1 MPSPPNALV
10 ELLPLY
16 AMGALDA
23 TESAEV
29 ERALTSHPALATEL
43 DRWREAIAA
52 LGESAE
58 PVAPPRAV
66 RARLLAS
73 LDGESGASASASA
86 SRFERF
92 VAQVAELFAVTA
104 DGARAVLAKIDD
116 AAAWRPLMP
125 GIDCLRV
132 SGSSSPAQP
141 QCAFVR
147 VAPGTT
153 FPWHHHLGEERSLV
167 LHGGAHMADGRD
179 LRPGD
184 MLVVDETVEHDFI
197 VEGDDACIFA
207 VRSNGMIPGP
217 RPG

>member
-1 MPSPPNALV
+1 MSSSPPAALF

-23 TESAEV
+23 VEAAEV
-29 ERALTSHPALATEL
+29 ERALVAHPGLEREL

-52 LGESAE
+52 IGETDE
-58 PVAPPRAV
+58 PVMPAAGV

-73 LDGESGASASASA
+73 LGDSRDV
-86 SRFERF
+86 SRFDRF
-92 VAQVAELFAVTA
+92 MEQVAELFAVTV
-104 DGARAVLAKIDD
+104 DGAREVLAKIDD

-125 GIDCLRV
+125 GIDCIRV
-132 SGSSSPAQP
+132 SGSSNPAQP

-147 VAPGTT
+147 VAAGTT
-153 FPWHHHLGEERSLV
+153 FPWHRHVGEERSLV

-184 MLVVDETVEHDFI
+184 VLVVDENVEHDFV

-217 RPG
+217 KPR